1 MGTKVNTQVLADL
14 LAEKAGISK
23 RSADTFVKAFIQTT
37 IEGGLSDGNVKIK
50 GLGSFKIVKVADR
63 ESTNVNTGERIL
75 IAGYNKMSFVP
86 DIDLD
91 MLPATNTEAVK
102 VDDSKKTV
110 RKPARKKTAEPII
123 EEKTVEETPA
133 ADEKPIVVSE
143 PVIEEKTVEETPAA
157 DEKPIVVPEPVIE
170 EKTVAEIPAADE
182 KPTVVQEPVVEEKTV
197 SETPAADEKP
207 TVVQE
212 PVVEEKTVA
221 ETPATD
227 EKTIVAE
234 TPTVAVSS
242 SRLKAAFESNKPLWY
257 SIAIALV
264 LIIVVFVILLSGDDG
279 KVKNEDLPQSEQVEA
294 GVSDYQDTQSTE
306 PSATQP
312 TESVEASQPQATGTH
327 RVHVLQKGETLTTIS
342 LYYYHT
348 PDSMRAIWK
357 LNNFPDPN
365 DIPIGTEILLP

>member
-37 IEGGLSDGNVKIK
+37 IDGGLSDGNVKIK
-50 GLGSFKIVKVADR
+50 GLGTFKIVKVADR

-133 ADEKPIVVSE
+133 ADEMPIVVSE
-143 PVIEEKTVEETPAA
+143 PVI
-157 DEKPIVVPEPVIE
+157 
-170 EKTVAEIPAADE
+170 
-182 KPTVVQEPVVEEKTV
+182 EEKTV

>member
-37 IEGGLSDGNVKIK
+37 IDGGLSDGNVKIK
-50 GLGSFKIVKVADR
+50 GLGTFKIVKVADR

-91 MLPATNTEAVK
+91 MQAAADAEAEK
-102 VDDSKKTV
+102 VVEVRKTV
-110 RKPARKKTAEPII
+110 RKPAQKKTAGP
-123 EEKTVEETPA
+123 VA
-133 ADEKPIVVSE
+133 A
-143 PVIEEKTVEETPAA
+143 
-157 DEKPIVVPEPVIE
+157 E
-170 EKTVAEIPAADE
+170 EKTVAEKNAIVSEVP
-182 KPTVVQEPVVEEKTV
+182 KIEEKTPVV
-197 SETPAADEKP
+197 SEPLPASP
-207 TVVQE
+207 S
-212 PVVEEKTVA
+212 P
-221 ETPATD
+221 
-227 EKTIVAE
+227 
-234 TPTVAVSS
+234 
-242 SRLKAAFESNKPLWY
+242 LKVAFESNKPLWY
-257 SIAIALV
+257 SIAIALL
-264 LIIVVFVILLSGDDG
+264 LIIVVFVVLLTGDSD
-279 KVKNEDLPQSEQVEA
+279 KDRNEEQSEQVEA
-294 GVSDYQDTQSTE
+294 GVSDYQDTLSTE
-306 PSATQP
+306 SSATQS

-357 LNNFPDPN
+357 LNKFPDPN

>member
-37 IEGGLSDGNVKIK
+37 IDGGLSDGNVKIK
-50 GLGSFKIVKVADR
+50 GLGTFKIVKVADR

-91 MLPATNTEAVK
+91 MQAAADAEAEK
-102 VDDSKKTV
+102 VAEVRKTV
-110 RKPARKKTAEPII
+110 RKPAQKKTAGP
-123 EEKTVEETPA
+123 VA
-133 ADEKPIVVSE
+133 A
-143 PVIEEKTVEETPAA
+143 
-157 DEKPIVVPEPVIE
+157 E
-170 EKTVAEIPAADE
+170 EKTVAEKNAIVSEVP
-182 KPTVVQEPVVEEKTV
+182 KIEEKTPVV
-197 SETPAADEKP
+197 SEPLPASP
-207 TVVQE
+207 S
-212 PVVEEKTVA
+212 P
-221 ETPATD
+221 
-227 EKTIVAE
+227 
-234 TPTVAVSS
+234 
-242 SRLKAAFESNKPLWY
+242 LKVAFESNKPLWY
-257 SIAIALV
+257 SIAIALL
-264 LIIVVFVILLSGDDG
+264 LIIVVFVVLLTGDSD
-279 KVKNEDLPQSEQVEA
+279 KDRNEETQPQSEQVEA

-306 PSATQP
+306 SSATQS

-357 LNNFPDPN
+357 LNKFPDPN

>member
-37 IEGGLSDGNVKIK
+37 IDGGLSDGNVKIK
-50 GLGSFKIVKVADR
+50 GLGTFKIVKVADR

-91 MLPATNTEAVK
+91 MQAAADAEAEK
-102 VDDSKKTV
+102 VAEVRKTV
-110 RKPARKKTAEPII
+110 RKPAQKKTAGP
-123 EEKTVEETPA
+123 VA
-133 ADEKPIVVSE
+133 A
-143 PVIEEKTVEETPAA
+143 
-157 DEKPIVVPEPVIE
+157 E
-170 EKTVAEIPAADE
+170 EKTVAEKNAIVSEVP
-182 KPTVVQEPVVEEKTV
+182 KIEEKTPVV
-197 SETPAADEKP
+197 SEPLPASP
-207 TVVQE
+207 S
-212 PVVEEKTVA
+212 P
-221 ETPATD
+221 
-227 EKTIVAE
+227 
-234 TPTVAVSS
+234 
-242 SRLKAAFESNKPLWY
+242 LKVAFESNKPLWY
-257 SIAIALV
+257 SIAIALL
-264 LIIVVFVILLSGDDG
+264 LIIVVFVVLLTGDSD
-279 KVKNEDLPQSEQVEA
+279 KDRNEEQSEQVEA
-294 GVSDYQDTQSTE
+294 GVSDYQDTLSTE
-306 PSATQP
+306 SSATQS

-357 LNNFPDPN
+357 LNKFPDPN

>member
-37 IEGGLSDGNVKIK
+37 IDGGLSDGNVKIK
-50 GLGSFKIVKVADR
+50 GLGTFKIVKVADR

-91 MLPATNTEAVK
+91 MQAAADAEAEK
-102 VDDSKKTV
+102 VVEVRKTV
-110 RKPARKKTAEPII
+110 RKPAQKKTAGP
-123 EEKTVEETPA
+123 VA
-133 ADEKPIVVSE
+133 A
-143 PVIEEKTVEETPAA
+143 
-157 DEKPIVVPEPVIE
+157 E
-170 EKTVAEIPAADE
+170 EKTVAEKNAIVSEVP
-182 KPTVVQEPVVEEKTV
+182 KIEEKTPVV
-197 SETPAADEKP
+197 SEPLPASP
-207 TVVQE
+207 S
-212 PVVEEKTVA
+212 P
-221 ETPATD
+221 
-227 EKTIVAE
+227 
-234 TPTVAVSS
+234 
-242 SRLKAAFESNKPLWY
+242 LKVAFESNKPLWY
-257 SIAIALV
+257 SIAIALL
-264 LIIVVFVILLSGDDG
+264 LIIVVFVVLLTGDSD
-279 KVKNEDLPQSEQVEA
+279 KDRNEEQSEQVEA
-294 GVSDYQDTQSTE
+294 GVSDYQDTLSTE
-306 PSATQP
+306 SSATQS

-357 LNNFPDPN
+357 LNKFPNPN

>member
-37 IEGGLSDGNVKIK
+37 IDGGLSDGNVKIK
-50 GLGSFKIVKVADR
+50 GLGTFKIVKVADR

-91 MLPATNTEAVK
+91 MQAATDAEAEK
-102 VDDSKKTV
+102 VVEVRKTV
-110 RKPARKKTAEPII
+110 RKPAQKKTAGP
-123 EEKTVEETPA
+123 VA
-133 ADEKPIVVSE
+133 A
-143 PVIEEKTVEETPAA
+143 
-157 DEKPIVVPEPVIE
+157 E
-170 EKTVAEIPAADE
+170 EKTVAEKNVIVSEVP
-182 KPTVVQEPVVEEKTV
+182 KIEEKTPVV
-197 SETPAADEKP
+197 SEPLPASP
-207 TVVQE
+207 S
-212 PVVEEKTVA
+212 P
-221 ETPATD
+221 
-227 EKTIVAE
+227 
-234 TPTVAVSS
+234 
-242 SRLKAAFESNKPLWY
+242 LKVAFESNKPLWY
-257 SIAIALV
+257 SIAIALL
-264 LIIVVFVILLSGDDG
+264 LIIVVFVVLLTGDSD
-279 KVKNEDLPQSEQVEA
+279 KDRNEEQSEQVEA
-294 GVSDYQDTQSTE
+294 GVSDYQDTLSTE
-306 PSATQP
+306 SSATQS

-357 LNNFPDPN
+357 LNKFPNPN

>member
-37 IEGGLSDGNVKIK
+37 IDGGLSDGNVKIK
-50 GLGSFKIVKVADR
+50 GLGTFKIVKVADR

-91 MLPATNTEAVK
+91 MQAAADAEAEK
-102 VDDSKKTV
+102 VAEVRKTV
-110 RKPARKKTAEPII
+110 RKPAQKKTAGP
-123 EEKTVEETPA
+123 VA
-133 ADEKPIVVSE
+133 A
-143 PVIEEKTVEETPAA
+143 
-157 DEKPIVVPEPVIE
+157 E
-170 EKTVAEIPAADE
+170 EKTVAEKNAIVSEVPKIEE
-182 KPTVVQEPVVEEKTV
+182 KTPVVEDNVVEAPV
-197 SETPAADEKP
+197 VETPAVNA
-207 TVVQE
+207 
-212 PVVEEKTVA
+212 PVVSAESVSEKVA
-221 ETPATD
+221 ETP
-227 EKTIVAE
+227 V
-234 TPTVAVSS
+234 VSEPLPAS
-242 SRLKAAFESNKPLWY
+242 PSPLKVAFESNKPLWY
-257 SIAIALV
+257 SIAIALL
-264 LIIVVFVILLSGDDG
+264 LIIVVFVVLLTGDSD
-279 KVKNEDLPQSEQVEA
+279 KDRNEETQPQSEQVEA

-306 PSATQP
+306 SSATQS

-357 LNNFPDPN
+357 LNKFPNPN

>member
-37 IEGGLSDGNVKIK
+37 IDGGLSDGNVKIK
-50 GLGSFKIVKVADR
+50 GLGTFKIVKVADR

-91 MLPATNTEAVK
+91 MQAAADAEAEK
-102 VDDSKKTV
+102 VAEVRKTV
-110 RKPARKKTAEPII
+110 RKPAQKKTAGP
-123 EEKTVEETPA
+123 VA
-133 ADEKPIVVSE
+133 A
-143 PVIEEKTVEETPAA
+143 
-157 DEKPIVVPEPVIE
+157 E
-170 EKTVAEIPAADE
+170 EKTVAEKNAIVSEVPKIEE
-182 KPTVVQEPVVEEKTV
+182 KTPVVEDNVVEAPV
-197 SETPAADEKP
+197 VETPAVNAPSVSAESVSEK
-207 TVVQE
+207 
-212 PVVEEKTVA
+212 VA
-221 ETPATD
+221 ETP
-227 EKTIVAE
+227 V
-234 TPTVAVSS
+234 VSEPLPAS
-242 SRLKAAFESNKPLWY
+242 PSPLKVAFESNKPLWY
-257 SIAIALV
+257 SIAIALL
-264 LIIVVFVILLSGDDG
+264 LIIVVFVVLLTGDSD
-279 KVKNEDLPQSEQVEA
+279 KDRNEEQSEQVEA
-294 GVSDYQDTQSTE
+294 GVSDYQDTLSTE
-306 PSATQP
+306 SSTTQS

-357 LNNFPDPN
+357 LNKFPDPN

>member
-37 IEGGLSDGNVKIK
+37 IDGGLSDGNVKIK
-50 GLGSFKIVKVADR
+50 GLGTFKIVKVADR

-91 MLPATNTEAVK
+91 MQAAADAEAEK
-102 VDDSKKTV
+102 VVEVRKTV
-110 RKPARKKTAEPII
+110 RKPAQKKTAGP
-123 EEKTVEETPA
+123 VA
-133 ADEKPIVVSE
+133 A
-143 PVIEEKTVEETPAA
+143 
-157 DEKPIVVPEPVIE
+157 E
-170 EKTVAEIPAADE
+170 EKTVAEKNAIVSEVPKIEE
-182 KPTVVQEPVVEEKTV
+182 KTPVVEDNVVEAPVVSAESV
-197 SETPAADEKP
+197 SEK
-207 TVVQE
+207 
-212 PVVEEKTVA
+212 VA
-221 ETPATD
+221 ETP
-227 EKTIVAE
+227 V
-234 TPTVAVSS
+234 VSEPLPAS
-242 SRLKAAFESNKPLWY
+242 PSPLKVAFESNKPLWY
-257 SIAIALV
+257 SIAIALL
-264 LIIVVFVILLSGDDG
+264 LIIVVFVVLLTGDSD
-279 KVKNEDLPQSEQVEA
+279 KDRNEEQSEQVEA
-294 GVSDYQDTQSTE
+294 GVSDYQDTLSTE
-306 PSATQP
+306 SSVTQS

-357 LNNFPDPN
+357 LNKFPDPN

>member
-37 IEGGLSDGNVKIK
+37 IDGGLSDGNVKIK
-50 GLGSFKIVKVADR
+50 GLGTFKIVKVADR

-91 MLPATNTEAVK
+91 MQAAADAEAEK
-102 VDDSKKTV
+102 VVEVRKTV
-110 RKPARKKTAEPII
+110 RKPAQKKTAGP
-123 EEKTVEETPA
+123 VA
-133 ADEKPIVVSE
+133 A
-143 PVIEEKTVEETPAA
+143 
-157 DEKPIVVPEPVIE
+157 E
-170 EKTVAEIPAADE
+170 EKTVAEKNAIVSEVPKIEE
-182 KPTVVQEPVVEEKTV
+182 KTPVVEDNVVEAPVVSAESV
-197 SETPAADEKP
+197 SEK
-207 TVVQE
+207 
-212 PVVEEKTVA
+212 VA
-221 ETPATD
+221 ETP
-227 EKTIVAE
+227 V
-234 TPTVAVSS
+234 VSEPLPAS
-242 SRLKAAFESNKPLWY
+242 PSPLKVAFESNKPLWY
-257 SIAIALV
+257 SIAIALL
-264 LIIVVFVILLSGDDG
+264 LIIVVFVVLLTGDSD
-279 KVKNEDLPQSEQVEA
+279 KDRNEEQSEQVEA
-294 GVSDYQDTQSTE
+294 GVSDYQDTLSTE
-306 PSATQP
+306 SSATQS

-357 LNNFPDPN
+357 LNKFPDPN

>member
-37 IEGGLSDGNVKIK
+37 IDGGLSDGNVKIK
-50 GLGSFKIVKVADR
+50 GLGTFKIVKVADR

-91 MLPATNTEAVK
+91 MQAAADAEAEK
-102 VDDSKKTV
+102 VAEVRKTV
-110 RKPARKKTAEPII
+110 RKPAQKKTAGP
-123 EEKTVEETPA
+123 VA
-133 ADEKPIVVSE
+133 A
-143 PVIEEKTVEETPAA
+143 
-157 DEKPIVVPEPVIE
+157 E
-170 EKTVAEIPAADE
+170 EKTVAEKNAIVSEVPKIEE
-182 KPTVVQEPVVEEKTV
+182 KTPVVE
-197 SETPAADEKP
+197 DN
-207 TVVQE
+207 VVNA
-212 PVVEEKTVA
+212 PVVETQAVNTPVVEAPVVNAPSVSAESVSEKVA
-221 ETPATD
+221 ETP
-227 EKTIVAE
+227 V
-234 TPTVAVSS
+234 VSEPLPAS
-242 SRLKAAFESNKPLWY
+242 PSPLKVAFESNKPLWY
-257 SIAIALV
+257 SIAIALL
-264 LIIVVFVILLSGDDG
+264 LIIVVFVVLLTGDSD
-279 KVKNEDLPQSEQVEA
+279 KDRNEETQPQSEQVEA
-294 GVSDYQDTQSTE
+294 GVSDYQDTLSTE
-306 PSATQP
+306 SSATQS

-357 LNNFPDPN
+357 LNKFPDPN

>member
-37 IEGGLSDGNVKIK
+37 IDGGLSDGNVKIK
-50 GLGSFKIVKVADR
+50 GLGTFKIVKVADR

-91 MLPATNTEAVK
+91 MQAAADAEAEK
-102 VDDSKKTV
+102 VAEVRKTV
-110 RKPARKKTAEPII
+110 RKPAQKKTAGP
-123 EEKTVEETPA
+123 VA
-133 ADEKPIVVSE
+133 A
-143 PVIEEKTVEETPAA
+143 
-157 DEKPIVVPEPVIE
+157 E
-170 EKTVAEIPAADE
+170 EKTVAEKNAIVSEVP
-182 KPTVVQEPVVEEKTV
+182 KIEEKTLVVEDNVVEAPVVSAESV
-197 SETPAADEKP
+197 SEK
-207 TVVQE
+207 
-212 PVVEEKTVA
+212 VA
-221 ETPATD
+221 ETP
-227 EKTIVAE
+227 V
-234 TPTVAVSS
+234 VSEPLPAS
-242 SRLKAAFESNKPLWY
+242 PSPLKVAFESNKPLWY
-257 SIAIALV
+257 SIAIALL
-264 LIIVVFVILLSGDDG
+264 LIIVVFVVLLTGDSD
-279 KVKNEDLPQSEQVEA
+279 KDRNEEQSEQVEA
-294 GVSDYQDTQSTE
+294 GVSDYQDTLSTE
-306 PSATQP
+306 SSATQS

-357 LNNFPDPN
+357 LNKFPDPN

>member
-37 IEGGLSDGNVKIK
+37 IDGGLSDGNVKIK
-50 GLGSFKIVKVADR
+50 GLGTFKIVKVADR

-91 MLPATNTEAVK
+91 MQAATDAEAEK
-102 VDDSKKTV
+102 VAEVRKTV
-110 RKPARKKTAEPII
+110 RKPAQKKTAGP
-123 EEKTVEETPA
+123 VA
-133 ADEKPIVVSE
+133 A
-143 PVIEEKTVEETPAA
+143 
-157 DEKPIVVPEPVIE
+157 E
-170 EKTVAEIPAADE
+170 EKTVAEKNAIVSEVP
-182 KPTVVQEPVVEEKTV
+182 KIEEKTPVV
-197 SETPAADEKP
+197 SEPLPASP
-207 TVVQE
+207 S
-212 PVVEEKTVA
+212 P
-221 ETPATD
+221 
-227 EKTIVAE
+227 
-234 TPTVAVSS
+234 
-242 SRLKAAFESNKPLWY
+242 LKVAFESNKPLWY
-257 SIAIALV
+257 SIAIALL
-264 LIIVVFVILLSGDDG
+264 LIIVVFVVLLTGDSD
-279 KVKNEDLPQSEQVEA
+279 KDRNEEQSEQVEA
-294 GVSDYQDTQSTE
+294 GVSDYQDTLSTE
-306 PSATQP
+306 SSATQS

-357 LNNFPDPN
+357 LNKFPNPN

>member
-37 IEGGLSDGNVKIK
+37 IDGGLSDGNVKIK
-50 GLGSFKIVKVADR
+50 GLGTFKIVKVADR

-91 MLPATNTEAVK
+91 MQAAADAEAEK
-102 VDDSKKTV
+102 VAEVRKTV
-110 RKPARKKTAEPII
+110 RKPAQKKTAGP
-123 EEKTVEETPA
+123 VA
-133 ADEKPIVVSE
+133 A
-143 PVIEEKTVEETPAA
+143 
-157 DEKPIVVPEPVIE
+157 E
-170 EKTVAEIPAADE
+170 EKTVAEKNAIVSEVPKIEE
-182 KPTVVQEPVVEEKTV
+182 KTPVVEDNVVEAPVVSAESV
-197 SETPAADEKP
+197 SEK
-207 TVVQE
+207 
-212 PVVEEKTVA
+212 VA
-221 ETPATD
+221 ETP
-227 EKTIVAE
+227 V
-234 TPTVAVSS
+234 VSEPLPAS
-242 SRLKAAFESNKPLWY
+242 PSPLKVAFESNKPLWY
-257 SIAIALV
+257 SIAIALL
-264 LIIVVFVILLSGDDG
+264 LIIVVFVVLLTGDSD
-279 KVKNEDLPQSEQVEA
+279 KDRNEEQSEQVEA
-294 GVSDYQDTQSTE
+294 GVSDYQDTLSTE
-306 PSATQP
+306 SSATQS

-357 LNNFPDPN
+357 LNKFPNPN

>member
-37 IEGGLSDGNVKIK
+37 IDGGLSDGNVKIK
-50 GLGSFKIVKVADR
+50 GLGTFKIVKVADR

-91 MLPATNTEAVK
+91 MQAAADAEAEK
-102 VDDSKKTV
+102 VAEVRKTV
-110 RKPARKKTAEPII
+110 RKPAQKKTAGP
-123 EEKTVEETPA
+123 VA
-133 ADEKPIVVSE
+133 A
-143 PVIEEKTVEETPAA
+143 
-157 DEKPIVVPEPVIE
+157 E
-170 EKTVAEIPAADE
+170 EKTVAEKNAIVSEVP
-182 KPTVVQEPVVEEKTV
+182 KIEEKTPVV
-197 SETPAADEKP
+197 SEPLPASP
-207 TVVQE
+207 S
-212 PVVEEKTVA
+212 P
-221 ETPATD
+221 
-227 EKTIVAE
+227 
-234 TPTVAVSS
+234 
-242 SRLKAAFESNKPLWY
+242 LKVAFESNKPLWY
-257 SIAIALV
+257 SIAIALL
-264 LIIVVFVILLSGDDG
+264 LIIVVFVVLLTGDSD
-279 KVKNEDLPQSEQVEA
+279 KDRNEEQSEQVEA
-294 GVSDYQDTQSTE
+294 GVSDYQDTLSTE
-306 PSATQP
+306 SSATQS

-357 LNNFPDPN
+357 LNKFPNPN

>member
-37 IEGGLSDGNVKIK
+37 IDGGLSDGNVKIK
-50 GLGSFKIVKVADR
+50 GLGTFKIVKVADR

-197 SETPAADEKP
+197 
-207 TVVQE
+207 
-212 PVVEEKTVA
+212 A

-234 TPTVAVSS
+234 TPIVAVSS

-306 PSATQP
+306 SSATQS

>member
-37 IEGGLSDGNVKIK
+37 IDGGLSDGNVKIK
-50 GLGSFKIVKVADR
+50 GLGTFKIVKVADR

-91 MLPATNTEAVK
+91 MQAAADAEAEK
-102 VDDSKKTV
+102 VVEVRKTV
-110 RKPARKKTAEPII
+110 RKPAQKKTAGP
-123 EEKTVEETPA
+123 VA
-133 ADEKPIVVSE
+133 A
-143 PVIEEKTVEETPAA
+143 
-157 DEKPIVVPEPVIE
+157 E
-170 EKTVAEIPAADE
+170 EKTVAEKNAIVSEVPKIEE
-182 KPTVVQEPVVEEKTV
+182 KTPVVEDNVVEAPV
-197 SETPAADEKP
+197 VETPAVNAPSVSAESVSEK
-207 TVVQE
+207 
-212 PVVEEKTVA
+212 VA
-221 ETPATD
+221 ETP
-227 EKTIVAE
+227 V
-234 TPTVAVSS
+234 VSEPLPAS
-242 SRLKAAFESNKPLWY
+242 PSPLKVAFESNKPLWY
-257 SIAIALV
+257 SIAIALL
-264 LIIVVFVILLSGDDG
+264 LIIVVFVVLLTGDSD
-279 KVKNEDLPQSEQVEA
+279 KDRNEEQSEQVEA
-294 GVSDYQDTQSTE
+294 GVSDYQDTLSTE
-306 PSATQP
+306 SSATQS

-357 LNNFPDPN
+357 LNKFPDPN

>member
-37 IEGGLSDGNVKIK
+37 IDGGLSDGNVKIK
-50 GLGSFKIVKVADR
+50 GLGTFKIVKVADR

-91 MLPATNTEAVK
+91 MQAAADAEAEK
-102 VDDSKKTV
+102 VVEVRKTV
-110 RKPARKKTAEPII
+110 RKPAQKKTAGP
-123 EEKTVEETPA
+123 VA
-133 ADEKPIVVSE
+133 A
-143 PVIEEKTVEETPAA
+143 
-157 DEKPIVVPEPVIE
+157 E
-170 EKTVAEIPAADE
+170 EKTVAEKNVIVSEVPKIEE
-182 KPTVVQEPVVEEKTV
+182 KTPVVEDNVVEAPVVSAESV
-197 SETPAADEKP
+197 SEK
-207 TVVQE
+207 
-212 PVVEEKTVA
+212 VA
-221 ETPATD
+221 ETP
-227 EKTIVAE
+227 V
-234 TPTVAVSS
+234 VSEPLPAS
-242 SRLKAAFESNKPLWY
+242 PSPLKVAFESNKPLWY
-257 SIAIALV
+257 SIAIALL
-264 LIIVVFVILLSGDDG
+264 LIIVVFVVLLTGDSD
-279 KVKNEDLPQSEQVEA
+279 KDRNEEQSEQVEA
-294 GVSDYQDTQSTE
+294 GVSDYQDTLSTE
-306 PSATQP
+306 SSATQS

-357 LNNFPDPN
+357 LNKFPDPN

>member
-37 IEGGLSDGNVKIK
+37 IDGGLSDGNVKIK
-50 GLGSFKIVKVADR
+50 GLGTFKIVKVADR

-91 MLPATNTEAVK
+91 MQAAADAEAEK
-102 VDDSKKTV
+102 VAEVRKTV
-110 RKPARKKTAEPII
+110 RKPAQKKTAGP
-123 EEKTVEETPA
+123 VA
-133 ADEKPIVVSE
+133 A
-143 PVIEEKTVEETPAA
+143 
-157 DEKPIVVPEPVIE
+157 E
-170 EKTVAEIPAADE
+170 EKTVAEKNAIVSEVPKIEE
-182 KPTVVQEPVVEEKTV
+182 KTPVVEDNVVEAPVVSAESV
-197 SETPAADEKP
+197 SEK
-207 TVVQE
+207 
-212 PVVEEKTVA
+212 VA
-221 ETPATD
+221 ETP
-227 EKTIVAE
+227 V
-234 TPTVAVSS
+234 VSEPLPAS
-242 SRLKAAFESNKPLWY
+242 PSPLKVAFESNKPLWY
-257 SIAIALV
+257 SIAIALL
-264 LIIVVFVILLSGDDG
+264 LIIVVFVVLLTGDSD
-279 KVKNEDLPQSEQVEA
+279 KDRNEEQSEQVEA
-294 GVSDYQDTQSTE
+294 GVSDYQDTLSTE
-306 PSATQP
+306 SSATQS

-357 LNNFPDPN
+357 LNKFPDPN

>member
-37 IEGGLSDGNVKIK
+37 IDGGLSDGNVKIK
-50 GLGSFKIVKVADR
+50 GLGTFKIVKVADR

-91 MLPATNTEAVK
+91 MQAAADAEAEK
-102 VDDSKKTV
+102 VVEVRKTV
-110 RKPARKKTAEPII
+110 RKPAQKKTAGP
-123 EEKTVEETPA
+123 VA
-133 ADEKPIVVSE
+133 A
-143 PVIEEKTVEETPAA
+143 
-157 DEKPIVVPEPVIE
+157 E
-170 EKTVAEIPAADE
+170 EKTVAEKNVIVSEVPKIEE
-182 KPTVVQEPVVEEKTV
+182 KTPVVEDNVVEAPV
-197 SETPAADEKP
+197 VETPAVNAPSVSAESVSEK
-207 TVVQE
+207 
-212 PVVEEKTVA
+212 VA
-221 ETPATD
+221 ETP
-227 EKTIVAE
+227 V
-234 TPTVAVSS
+234 VSEPLPAS
-242 SRLKAAFESNKPLWY
+242 PSPLKVAFESNKPLWY
-257 SIAIALV
+257 SIAIALL
-264 LIIVVFVILLSGDDG
+264 LIIVVFVVLLTGDSD
-279 KVKNEDLPQSEQVEA
+279 KDRNEEQSEQVEA
-294 GVSDYQDTQSTE
+294 GVSDFQDTLSTE
-306 PSATQP
+306 SSATQS

-357 LNNFPDPN
+357 LNKFPDPN

>member
-37 IEGGLSDGNVKIK
+37 IDGGLSDGNVKIK
-50 GLGSFKIVKVADR
+50 GLGTFKIVKVADR

-91 MLPATNTEAVK
+91 MQAAADAEAEK
-102 VDDSKKTV
+102 VAEVRKTV
-110 RKPARKKTAEPII
+110 RKPAQKKTAGPVAAEEKNVAEKNAIVSEVPKI
-123 EEKTVEETPA
+123 EEKTP
-133 ADEKPIVVSE
+133 VVSE
-143 PVIEEKTVEETPAA
+143 PLPAS
-157 DEKPIVVPEPVIE
+157 PSP
-170 EKTVAEIPAADE
+170 
-182 KPTVVQEPVVEEKTV
+182 
-197 SETPAADEKP
+197 
-207 TVVQE
+207 
-212 PVVEEKTVA
+212 
-221 ETPATD
+221 
-227 EKTIVAE
+227 
-234 TPTVAVSS
+234 
-242 SRLKAAFESNKPLWY
+242 LKVAFESNKPLWY
-257 SIAIALV
+257 SIAIALL
-264 LIIVVFVILLSGDDG
+264 LIIVVFVVLLTGDSD
-279 KVKNEDLPQSEQVEA
+279 KDRNEEQSEQVEA
-294 GVSDYQDTQSTE
+294 GVSDYQDTLSTE
-306 PSATQP
+306 SSATQS

-357 LNNFPDPN
+357 LNKFPNPN

>member
-37 IEGGLSDGNVKIK
+37 IDGGLSDGNVKIK
-50 GLGSFKIVKVADR
+50 GLGTFKIVKVADR

-91 MLPATNTEAVK
+91 MQAAADAEAEK
-102 VDDSKKTV
+102 VVEVRKTV
-110 RKPARKKTAEPII
+110 RKPAQKKTAGP
-123 EEKTVEETPA
+123 VA
-133 ADEKPIVVSE
+133 A
-143 PVIEEKTVEETPAA
+143 
-157 DEKPIVVPEPVIE
+157 E
-170 EKTVAEIPAADE
+170 EKTVAEKNAIVSEVPKIEE
-182 KPTVVQEPVVEEKTV
+182 KTPVVEDNV
-197 SETPAADEKP
+197 VNAPVIETQAVN
-207 TVVQE
+207 T
-212 PVVEEKTVA
+212 PVVEAPAVNAPSVSAESVSEKVA
-221 ETPATD
+221 ETP
-227 EKTIVAE
+227 V
-234 TPTVAVSS
+234 VSEPLPAS
-242 SRLKAAFESNKPLWY
+242 PSPLKVAFESNKPLWY
-257 SIAIALV
+257 SIAIALL
-264 LIIVVFVILLSGDDG
+264 LIIVVFVVLLTGDSD
-279 KVKNEDLPQSEQVEA
+279 KDRNEETQPQSEQVEA

-306 PSATQP
+306 SSATQS

-357 LNNFPDPN
+357 LNKFPNPN

>member
-37 IEGGLSDGNVKIK
+37 IDGGLSDGNVKIK
-50 GLGSFKIVKVADR
+50 GLGTFKIVKVADR

-91 MLPATNTEAVK
+91 MQAATDAEAEK
-102 VDDSKKTV
+102 VVEVRKTV
-110 RKPARKKTAEPII
+110 RKPAQKKTAGPII

-133 ADEKPIVVSE
+133 ADEMPIVVPE
-143 PVIEEKTVEETPAA
+143 PVIEGKTVSETPAA
-157 DEKPIVVPEPVIE
+157 DEKPIVVPEPVI
-170 EKTVAEIPAADE
+170 
-182 KPTVVQEPVVEEKTV
+182 
-197 SETPAADEKP
+197 
-207 TVVQE
+207 
-212 PVVEEKTVA
+212 EEKTVA

-306 PSATQP
+306 SSATQS

>member
-37 IEGGLSDGNVKIK
+37 IDGGLSDGNVKIK
-50 GLGSFKIVKVADR
+50 GLGTFKIVKVADR

-91 MLPATNTEAVK
+91 MQAATDAEAEK
-102 VDDSKKTV
+102 VVEVRKTV
-110 RKPARKKTAEPII
+110 RKPAQKKTAGP
-123 EEKTVEETPA
+123 VA
-133 ADEKPIVVSE
+133 A
-143 PVIEEKTVEETPAA
+143 
-157 DEKPIVVPEPVIE
+157 E
-170 EKTVAEIPAADE
+170 EKTVAEKNAIVSEVPKIEE
-182 KPTVVQEPVVEEKTV
+182 KTPVVEDNV
-197 SETPAADEKP
+197 VNAPVVETPAVN
-207 TVVQE
+207 T
-212 PVVEEKTVA
+212 PVVETPVVNAPVVSAESVSEKVA
-221 ETPATD
+221 ETP
-227 EKTIVAE
+227 V
-234 TPTVAVSS
+234 VSEPLPAS
-242 SRLKAAFESNKPLWY
+242 PSPLKVAFESNKPLWY
-257 SIAIALV
+257 SIAIALL
-264 LIIVVFVILLSGDDG
+264 LIIVVFVVLLTGDSD
-279 KVKNEDLPQSEQVEA
+279 KDRNEETQPQSEQVEA

-306 PSATQP
+306 SSATQS

-357 LNNFPDPN
+357 LNKFPNPN

>member
-37 IEGGLSDGNVKIK
+37 IDGGLSDGNVKIK
-50 GLGSFKIVKVADR
+50 GLGTFKIVKVADR

-91 MLPATNTEAVK
+91 MQAATDAEAEK
-102 VDDSKKTV
+102 VVEVRKTV
-110 RKPARKKTAEPII
+110 RKPAQKKTAGP
-123 EEKTVEETPA
+123 VA
-133 ADEKPIVVSE
+133 A
-143 PVIEEKTVEETPAA
+143 
-157 DEKPIVVPEPVIE
+157 E
-170 EKTVAEIPAADE
+170 EKTVAEKNAIVSEVPKIEE
-182 KPTVVQEPVVEEKTV
+182 KTPVVEDNVVEAPVVSAESV
-197 SETPAADEKP
+197 SEK
-207 TVVQE
+207 
-212 PVVEEKTVA
+212 VA
-221 ETPATD
+221 ETP
-227 EKTIVAE
+227 V
-234 TPTVAVSS
+234 VSEPLPAS
-242 SRLKAAFESNKPLWY
+242 PSPLKVAFESNKPLWY
-257 SIAIALV
+257 SIAIALL
-264 LIIVVFVILLSGDDG
+264 LIIVVFVVLLTGDSD
-279 KVKNEDLPQSEQVEA
+279 KDRNEEQSEQVEA
-294 GVSDYQDTQSTE
+294 GVSDYQDTLSTE
-306 PSATQP
+306 SSATQS

-357 LNNFPDPN
+357 LNKFPDPN

>member
-37 IEGGLSDGNVKIK
+37 IDGGLSDGNVKIK
-50 GLGSFKIVKVADR
+50 GLGTFKIVKVADR

-91 MLPATNTEAVK
+91 MQAATDAEAEK
-102 VDDSKKTV
+102 VAEVRKTV
-110 RKPARKKTAEPII
+110 RKPAQKKTAGP
-123 EEKTVEETPA
+123 VA
-133 ADEKPIVVSE
+133 A
-143 PVIEEKTVEETPAA
+143 
-157 DEKPIVVPEPVIE
+157 E
-170 EKTVAEIPAADE
+170 EKTVAEKNAIVSEVPKIEE
-182 KPTVVQEPVVEEKTV
+182 KTSVVEDNVVNAPVVETQAV
-197 SETPAADEKP
+197 NT
-207 TVVQE
+207 
-212 PVVEEKTVA
+212 PVVEAPVVNAPSVSAESVSEKVA
-221 ETPATD
+221 ETP
-227 EKTIVAE
+227 V
-234 TPTVAVSS
+234 VSEPLPAS
-242 SRLKAAFESNKPLWY
+242 PSPLKVAFESNKPLWY
-257 SIAIALV
+257 SIAIALL
-264 LIIVVFVILLSGDDG
+264 LIIVVFVVLLTGDSD
-279 KVKNEDLPQSEQVEA
+279 KDRNEEQSEQVEA
-294 GVSDYQDTQSTE
+294 GVSDYQDTLSTE
-306 PSATQP
+306 SSATQS

-357 LNNFPDPN
+357 LNKFPNPN

>member
-37 IEGGLSDGNVKIK
+37 IDGGLSDGNVKIK
-50 GLGSFKIVKVADR
+50 GLGTFKIVKVADR

-91 MLPATNTEAVK
+91 MQAVADAEAEK
-102 VDDSKKTV
+102 VVEVRKTV
-110 RKPARKKTAEPII
+110 RKPAQKKTAGP
-123 EEKTVEETPA
+123 VA
-133 ADEKPIVVSE
+133 A
-143 PVIEEKTVEETPAA
+143 
-157 DEKPIVVPEPVIE
+157 E
-170 EKTVAEIPAADE
+170 EKTVAEKNVIVSEVP
-182 KPTVVQEPVVEEKTV
+182 KIEEKTPVV
-197 SETPAADEKP
+197 SEPLPASP
-207 TVVQE
+207 S
-212 PVVEEKTVA
+212 P
-221 ETPATD
+221 
-227 EKTIVAE
+227 
-234 TPTVAVSS
+234 
-242 SRLKAAFESNKPLWY
+242 LKVAFESNKPLWY
-257 SIAIALV
+257 SIAIALL
-264 LIIVVFVILLSGDDG
+264 LIIVVFVVLLTGDSD
-279 KVKNEDLPQSEQVEA
+279 KDRNEEQSEQVEA
-294 GVSDYQDTQSTE
+294 GVSDYQDTLSTE
-306 PSATQP
+306 SSATQS

-357 LNNFPDPN
+357 LNKFPDPN